1 MLKQK
6 RKNLLSIVLAR
17 KGSKR
22 ILDKNL
28 RKIGKYSL
36 SEITIKFAL
45 KLKSYSDIVV
55 STDDRRIIQIAE
67 KYNVKTPGLRP
78 KNLSKGKSNSL
89 DVVKYVTNWYKNKY
103 KKKIDGIILLQP
115 TSPFR
120 KLNLIINT
128 IKKFKKNKFNYISIS
143 KDKNYHKNYLHLD
156 VKNYLRS
163 PSKNYTPNCR
173 ENGNFY
179 IFNLKKIHSNTIKS
193 ITNFKSKGILINSK
207 KISLD
212 IDTFADLKEARKY

>member
-103 KKKIDGIILLQP
+103 KKK
-115 TSPFR
+115 
-120 KLNLIINT
+120 N
-128 IKKFKKNKFNYISIS
+128 
-143 KDKNYHKNYLHLD
+143 
-156 VKNYLRS
+156 
-163 PSKNYTPNCR
+163 
-173 ENGNFY
+173 
-179 IFNLKKIHSNTIKS
+179 
-193 ITNFKSKGILINSK
+193 
-207 KISLD
+207 
-212 IDTFADLKEARKY
+212 